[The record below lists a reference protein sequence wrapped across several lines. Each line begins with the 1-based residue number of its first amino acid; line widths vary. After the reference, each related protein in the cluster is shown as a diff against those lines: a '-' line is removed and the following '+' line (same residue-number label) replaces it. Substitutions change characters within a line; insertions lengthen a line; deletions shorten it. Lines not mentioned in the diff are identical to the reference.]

1 MTGWITPS
9 RNLPQVTE
17 TRRALRNAR
26 RFIRDDRMVYLK
38 WLVRII
44 IFVLLLGFAV
54 KNLEPVTLNYFMGYQ
69 WQEPLVVILLAF
81 TILGV
86 VVGLLAAM
94 STLFRQRREIQGL
107 RRELRRL
114 DKNVNEAPATS
125 PIADTATAGHVDV
138 M

>member
-1 MTGWITPS
+1 MTGWITP
-9 RNLPQVTE
+9 NLKPLQVTE
-17 TRRALRNAR
+17 TRRELQNPR

-38 WLVRII
+38 WLVRIV

-54 KNLEPVTLNYFMGYQ
+54 KNLELVTLNYFMGYQ

-86 VVGLLAAM
+86 IIGLLAAM
-94 STLFRQRREIQGL
+94 TTLFRQRREIQAL

-114 DKNVNEAPATS
+114 DKTVNETPAGS

>member
-1 MTGWITPS
+1 
-9 RNLPQVTE
+9 
-17 TRRALRNAR
+17 
-26 RFIRDDRMVYLK
+26 MVYLK
-38 WLVRII
+38 WLVRIV

-54 KNLEPVTLNYFMGYQ
+54 KNLELVTLNYFMGYQ

-86 VVGLLAAM
+86 IIGLLAAM
-94 STLFRQRREIQGL
+94 TTLFRQRREIQAL

-114 DKNVNEAPATS
+114 DKNVNEVPVTS

>member
-1 MTGWITPS
+1 
-9 RNLPQVTE
+9 
-17 TRRALRNAR
+17 
-26 RFIRDDRMVYLK
+26 MVYLK
-38 WLVRII
+38 WLVRIV

-54 KNLEPVTLNYFMGYQ
+54 KNLELVTLNYFMGYQ

-86 VVGLLAAM
+86 IIGLLAAM
-94 STLFRQRREIQGL
+94 TTMFRQRREIQAL

-114 DKNVNEAPATS
+114 DKNAHETPAAS

>member
-1 MTGWITPS
+1 MTGWITPN
-9 RNLPQVTE
+9 RNPPQVTE
-17 TRRALRNAR
+17 TRRALQNAR
-26 RFIRDDRMVYLK
+26 RFIRDDQMVYLK
-38 WLVRII
+38 WLVRIV

-54 KNLEPVTLNYFMGYQ
+54 KNLDLVTLNYFMGYQ

-86 VVGLLAAM
+86 VIGLLAAM
-94 STLFRQRREIQGL
+94 CTLFRQRREIQTL

-114 DKNVNEAPATS
+114 DKNVNEVPATS

>member
-1 MTGWITPS
+1 
-9 RNLPQVTE
+9 
-17 TRRALRNAR
+17 
-26 RFIRDDRMVYLK
+26 MVYLK

-69 WQEPLVVILLAF
+69 WHEPLVVILLAF

-86 VVGLLAAM
+86 VIGLLAAM
-94 STLFRQRREIQGL
+94 TTLFRQRREIQAL

-114 DKNVNEAPATS
+114 DKNANELPATS

>member
-1 MTGWITPS
+1 MTGWITPN
-9 RNLPQVTE
+9 RNPPQVTE
-17 TRRALRNAR
+17 TRRALQNAR
-26 RFIRDDRMVYLK
+26 RFIRDDQMVYLK
-38 WLVRII
+38 WLVRIV

-54 KNLEPVTLNYFMGYQ
+54 KSLDMVTLNYFMGYQ

-86 VVGLLAAM
+86 VIGLLAAM
-94 STLFRQRREIQGL
+94 STLFRQRREIQTL

-114 DKNVNEAPATS
+114 DKNVNEVPATS

>member
-1 MTGWITPS
+1 
-9 RNLPQVTE
+9 
-17 TRRALRNAR
+17 
-26 RFIRDDRMVYLK
+26 MVYLK
-38 WLVRII
+38 WLVRIV

-86 VVGLLAAM
+86 VIGLLAAM